1 MNDDNWYRQLLALV
15 LLSAARGAV
24 EFITN
29 PGSRDQ
35 AGKQMK
41 EAFAQIDYD
50 AAAKAMVNAIDNLAA
65 ESKDRLSVTIDSLR
79 DASVD
84 RVDEAKKQAQKQ
96 LGQKKSHRGRYI
108 VLLVLGGL
116 IAYFLLDEQR
126 RDNLLDRLTGASGP
140 IETSTQSVYNQASQA
155 AQNAAN
161 QSTGA
166 AQAAAQDVADA
177 ASEANQ

>member
-1 MNDDNWYRQLLALV
+1 MNGAGRP
-15 LLSAARGAV
+15 SASAQV
-24 EFITN
+24 
-29 PGSRDQ
+29 RD
-35 AGKQMK
+35 G
-41 EAFAQIDYD
+41 YD
-50 AAAKAMVNAIDNLAA
+50 TSCE
-65 ESKDRLSVTIDSLR
+65 ES
-79 DASVD
+79 
-84 RVDEAKKQAQKQ
+84 
-96 LGQKKSHRGRYI
+96 GGRYI

-161 QSTGA
+161 QTTGP